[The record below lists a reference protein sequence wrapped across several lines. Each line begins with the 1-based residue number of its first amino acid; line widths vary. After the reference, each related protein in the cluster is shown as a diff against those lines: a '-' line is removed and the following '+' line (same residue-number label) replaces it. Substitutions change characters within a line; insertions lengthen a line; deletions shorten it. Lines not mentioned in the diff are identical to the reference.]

1 MVDVRANLNIFTS
14 RLFFTFLEM
23 HYVPHIK
30 IELPKHLRDKCPAV
44 QLGQEQVFLGKK
56 VTSMLLHTSCYKCCT
71 TAKEYFDLRA
81 TLEICYCG
89 VF

>member
-1 MVDVRANLNIFTS
+1 
-14 RLFFTFLEM
+14 M

-56 VTSMLLHTSCYKCCT
+56 VTSILSMCPIISLCT
-71 TAKEYFDLRA
+71 G
-81 TLEICYCG
+81 I
-89 VF
+89 VFNRINEFGTKPV